1 MDTFLRL
8 RRKFKF
14 HKVKLTYRSL
24 GRMSMYIFG
33 CFIIASVIWSKFF
46 PSTSNN
52 RYATLSLQNYK
63 LVETEISKKLTSNP
77 DNPELWR
84 LLVMCRVMAEQT
96 PMTMNIDEVN
106 PLNPELS
113 TKGRQEFLFSNEE
126 FLEFLNKSTNPSPE
140 LLKFRYMIMKGGRH
154 VNLKYHNRSIQ
165 ELEEILRVY
174 RDTARF
180 TKVLEVAHVILR
192 EDPENVLAKRMAFLA
207 LTVQGKTDEVK
218 KYLEDETWRPYAGHY
233 ERYKYYLNE
242 GNYAKMVYH
251 MTIYEYSSYSWKAFV
266 ACGVAGLGWALLLVH
281 IGSGWFWKRKEQL
294 LIPTALTLG
303 FVSTIFCLAIVVI
316 QNHFLNFEGEFK
328 TKSIAY
334 NLAYCVLGIGLRE
347 EVCKL
352 LFFLPLLYF
361 LKNIKED
368 YKILCYCSLIGLGF
382 AIEENI
388 GYFMRSGQASIMGR
402 FLTANFAHTFMTG
415 FTCFYLVK
423 AVQNGGR
430 SWDEFTTTFLK
441 MIGIHGIYDFLLL
454 DPTMIQKGMPFFSMM
469 IYVYLAMLYLR
480 LLMNTA
486 PPAHQFVSLTRI
498 FTIVLCC
505 TIGVTFLMLSSE
517 IGMKS
522 TLKAIASGIVVYA
535 IYAYMFY
542 REFDE
547 HIG

>member
-24 GRMSMYIFG
+24 ARMSMYIFG
-33 CFIIASVIWSKFF
+33 VFVIASFIWSKFF
-46 PSTSNN
+46 PSSSES
-52 RYATLSLQNYK
+52 RYYSLTLKNYK
-63 LVETEISKKLTSNP
+63 LVETEISQKLKAKPN
-77 DNPELWR
+77 NPELWR
-84 LLVMCRVMAEQT
+84 LFVSLRVMAEQT
-96 PMTMNIDEVN
+96 PMTINFDELN
-106 PLNPELS
+106 PLNPEMTPQS
-113 TKGRQEFLFSNEE
+113 RQQFLFSKDE
-126 FLEFLNKSTNPSPE
+126 FISFLNQAVEPSPE
-140 LLKFRYMIMKGGRH
+140 LLKFRYKIMTDSRSK
-154 VNLKYHNRSIQ
+154 NIPYHNRSLQ
-165 ELEEILRVY
+165 ELEEVVRIYKDTGRFNEALEISRIIL
-174 RDTARF
+174 
-180 TKVLEVAHVILR
+180 K
-192 EDPENVLAKRMAFLA
+192 EDPNNVLAKKSIFLV
-207 LTVQGKTDEVK
+207 LTIKNKTDEIK
-218 KYLEDETWRPYAGHY
+218 KLIEDENWRQYAGHY
-233 ERYKYYLNE
+233 ERYKYYLKE
-242 GNYAKMVYH
+242 GNYAKMYYH
-251 MTIYEYSSYSWKAFV
+251 LTMHEYNSYSWKAFV
-266 ACGVAGLGWALLLVH
+266 TCGVAGIGWALFLVH

-294 LIPTALTLG
+294 FIPTALALG
-303 FVSTIFCLAIVVI
+303 FMSTIFCLGIVVI
-316 QNHFLNFEGEFK
+316 QDHFIKHEGFE
-328 TKSIAY
+328 TTSILY

-347 EVCKL
+347 ELCKL

-361 LKNIKED
+361 IKDIKED

-415 FTCFYLVK
+415 FTCYYLVK
-423 AVQNGGR
+423 AVQRGGK
-430 SWDEFTTTFLK
+430 SWDDFTTTFLK
-441 MIGIHGIYDFLLL
+441 MIGIHGIYDFLLI
-454 DPTMIQKGMPFFSMM
+454 DPTMVQKGMPFFSMM

-486 PPAHQFVSLTRI
+486 PPAHQFVSLTRV

-505 TIGVTFLMLSSE
+505 TIGITFLMLSSE
-517 IGMKS
+517 IGMKL